1 MASRPWSSLKRF
13 ALVAILVICTAGY
26 SPYTVKAESGGTCQ
40 AAYGASPTSL
50 PEWLEPTQSNMDLST
65 TYRYD
70 LLSGKLLLTGLVDG
84 SSCPSRGLNLDGS
97 PNACGL
103 DVTREQTITWQN
115 QYDSVILSAAQSN
128 NLPPK
133 IIKAVIGVESQF
145 WPAANWIR
153 GEIGLGQ
160 MTEFGAD
167 LVLTWRPEYF
177 QGICR
182 QAFGNGGCSA
192 GYRFLDL
199 STQRLLR
206 GLVLREIDATC
217 PTCPGGVDI
226 ERGELAVRVLAESLN
241 ASCSQSARVI
251 SLATGQTPSSLM
263 SYEDFWRLVLANYH
277 AGAGCTYQAI
287 RRVGTPNSW
296 NSIAANF
303 SIGCSSGAEYIR
315 RIEEQ
320 IKP

>member
-1 MASRPWSSLKRF
+1 MASRAWSALKRLP
-13 ALVAILVICTAGY
+13 LVAIILVCTAGY
-26 SPYTVKAESGGTCQ
+26 PSFPVKAASGGTCQ
-40 AAYGASPTSL
+40 AAYGLLRTPL
-50 PEWLEPTQSNMDLST
+50 PEWLEPAQEDMDLST
-65 TYRYD
+65 ANRYD
-70 LLSGKLLLTGLVDG
+70 LLSGKLLSTGLVDG
-84 SSCPSRGLNLDGS
+84 SSCPARGLNPDGS

-103 DVTREQTITWQN
+103 DVTRDQAISWQN
-115 QYDSVILSAAQSN
+115 QYDPAILTAARSN
-128 NLPPK
+128 DLPPK
-133 IIKAVIGVESQF
+133 MIKAVIGVESQF

-167 LVLTWRPEYF
+167 LVLTWRPEYY

-182 QAFGNGGCSA
+182 QAFGNGGCST
-192 GYRFLDL
+192 GYRFMDI

-206 GLVLREIDATC
+206 GWVLKEIDATC
-217 PTCPGGVDI
+217 ASCLGGVNI
-226 ERGELAVRVLAESLN
+226 ERGELAVGVLAETLN
-241 ASCSQSARVI
+241 ASCSQSARVV
-251 SLATGQTPSSLM
+251 SLGTGQTPSSLM
-263 SYEDFWRLVLANYH
+263 PYEDFWRLVLANYH

-287 RRVGTPNSW
+287 QRAGIPNSW

-303 SIGCSSGAEYIR
+303 SVGCSSGAEYIR

>member
-1 MASRPWSSLKRF
+1 
-13 ALVAILVICTAGY
+13 
-26 SPYTVKAESGGTCQ
+26 
-40 AAYGASPTSL
+40 
-50 PEWLEPTQSNMDLST
+50 MDLST
-65 TYRYD
+65 AYRYD
-70 LLSGKLLLTGLVDG
+70 LLSSKLLSTGLVGG
-84 SSCPSRGLNLDGS
+84 SSCPSGGLNLDGS
-97 PNACGL
+97 PNGCGL
-103 DVTREQTITWQN
+103 EVSREQTIAWQN
-115 QYDSVILSAAQSN
+115 QYDSVILAAAQAN
-128 NLPPK
+128 DLPPK
-133 IIKAVIGVESQF
+133 VLKAVIGVESQF
-145 WPAANWIR
+145 WPAANWTR

-177 QGICR
+177 QDICR

-206 GLVLREIDATC
+206 GLVLREIDTTC
-217 PTCPGGVDI
+217 PTCSGGVDI
-226 ERGELAVRVLAESLN
+226 ETGELAVHVLAETLN
-241 ASCSQSARVI
+241 ASCSQSAQVVYW
-251 SLATGQTPSSLM
+251 ATSQSPSSLM

-277 AGAGCTYQAI
+277 AGAGCTEQAI
-287 RRVGTPNSW
+287 RRASTPNSW
-296 NSIAANF
+296 NSIAANY